1 MDPLR
6 LCLAFGLV
14 AVYMLILG
22 VLNLSRRPWV
32 VSGVRDAAAL
42 GLAVFG
48 LILVGPLELFVP
60 SVAMLRYGAYVWPL
74 LAGFYGMCLILV
86 LLTMRPRLIVYN
98 VSTEELRPILA
109 ALATRLDPGACWA
122 GDSLSLPH
130 LGVEL
135 HFESSVWMRNVSL
148 VSSGRHQN
156 DLGWRK
162 LAREL
167 AAALAP
173 VELGRNPRGI
183 SLLSAGSL
191 ILAWLVINVARNP
204 KAIGEALRDMLQ
216 L

>member
-6 LCLAFGLV
+6 LCLAFGPV
-14 AVYMLILG
+14 AVYMLTLG
-22 VLNLSRRPWV
+22 IMNLSRRPQV
-32 VSGVRDAAAL
+32 VPGVRDAAAL

-48 LILVGPLELFVP
+48 FILVGPMELFVP
-60 SVAMLRYGAYVWPL
+60 GAAALRYGPFVWPL
-74 LAGFYGMCLILV
+74 LVGFYGMCLILV

-98 VSTEELRPILA
+98 VSADALRPILA
-109 ALATRLDPGACWA
+109 ELAGRLDPGACWA

-148 VSSGRHQN
+148 VSSGGQQN
-156 DLGWRK
+156 EMGWRK

-167 AAALAP
+167 ATALAT

-204 KAIGEALRDMLQ
+204 QAIGEALRDMLQ
-216 L
+216 F